1 MKTERLLCL
10 AALCLPLLAAAPLG
24 GCSLMGLDKFQQA
37 RCTMDSQC
45 ASLEAIQPTGD
56 TCRTWQCNNAEGG
69 DGVCEIRVRD
79 DDGDGSPPMM
89 CAAGVTPDCDDMDP
103 ARSATA
109 LEACNLVDDD
119 CDGIVDPSFTGTSTT
134 IATLG
139 PSAGRVTFSRGLTGS
154 GVSVVRVPPAGTAD
168 PLQLGTATPGGT
180 AMLALT
186 DAMTNDAER
195 GVGAHATLGD
205 AGRVVVYDPV
215 ASAPDCGGDAMRPVQ
230 ARWLRSNGSIAA
242 TTCLEQTTLASAVL
256 APEPDGD
263 VLLVWVDDAAPR
275 ECGAAATSA
284 VHARILRTIGGATPR
299 IDASPALDLGTTG
312 DALGPSVAFVPGQ
325 GWVVAHVTAS
335 NDIEVHRVPVVVGAD
350 LTGATA
356 TSISTIDV
364 TMAAEVS
371 ISVGAGTN
379 VAVAYTD
386 GGCMSPNR
394 VVLRTADVSAG
405 SVAFGPELPVTADAS
420 AGRRAPVAVYHAE
433 RAGEWAV
440 FFRERDDEEAVRLDV
455 GGRPIGTPIA
465 LGIGTVAGRPYV
477 EALDPAAPATPSWG
491 FLAVTTS
498 GDVRSGT
505 LACMEPM

>member
-1 MKTERLLCL
+1 MKTARILCL
-10 AALCLPLLAAAPLG
+10 AALSLPALGLPVLAG

-37 RCTMDSQC
+37 RCTMDSEC
-45 ASLEAIQPTGD
+45 ASLEAIRPTGD
-56 TCRTWQCNNAEGG
+56 TCRTWQCNNAMGG
-69 DGVCEIRVRD
+69 QGVCEILVRD

-89 CAAGVTPDCDDMDP
+89 CAVGVAPDCDDTNP

-119 CDGIVDPSFTGTSTT
+119 CDGVIDPSFTGTSSTV
-134 IATLG
+134 ATLG
-139 PSAGRVTFSRGLTGS
+139 ASPGRVTFSRGLTGS
-154 GVSVVRVPPAGTAD
+154 EVSVVRVPPTGTAD
-168 PLQLGTATPGGT
+168 PLQLGTVTPGGS
-180 AMLALT
+180 AMLVLT

-205 AGRVVVYDPV
+205 AGRIVVYDPV
-215 ASAPDCGGDAMRPVQ
+215 ASAPDCGGDATRPIQ

-242 TTCLEQTTLASAVL
+242 TACLEQTTLASAVL

-275 ECGAAATSA
+275 ECGSAATSA
-284 VHARILRTIGGATPR
+284 VRARVLRTIGGATPR

-325 GWVVAHVTAS
+325 GWVVAHVTAG
-335 NDIEVHRVPVVVGAD
+335 NDVEVHRVPVVTD
-350 LTGATA
+350 LASASA
-356 TSISTIDV
+356 TSISTIDA
-364 TMAAEVS
+364 TMAAEAS
-371 ISVGAGTN
+371 ISVGAGTTI
-379 VAVAYTD
+379 AVVYTD

-405 SVAFGPELPVTADAS
+405 SVAFGPELPVTSDTS
-420 AGRRAPVAVYHAE
+420 AGRRAPVAAYHAE

-455 GGRPIGTPIA
+455 GGRPIGMPIA
-465 LGIGTVAGRPYV
+465 LGIGTVSGRPYV

-491 FLAVTTS
+491 FLAVTTA